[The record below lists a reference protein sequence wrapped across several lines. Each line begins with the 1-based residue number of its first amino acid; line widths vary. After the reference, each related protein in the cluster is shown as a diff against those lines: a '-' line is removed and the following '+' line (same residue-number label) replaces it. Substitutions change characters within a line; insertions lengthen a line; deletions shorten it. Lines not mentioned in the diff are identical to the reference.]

1 MDAAGPDHLIC
12 PGRAGPLICL
22 GRAGDA
28 CVVGA
33 LERVGDTL
41 YGARVYVKLGRRLA
55 HAHAVKQVDAERVT
69 PPDAC
74 SSSSPMKARASQ
86 GPTDSR
92 IFGGTDDGG
101 TGIHRAARKILPFEE
116 DDAPYRRD
124 HSPAGGRILRG
135 MRSLGPTAVSA
146 SSISRF
152 LGLGACALAAA
163 GAKSKPR
170 KVSFASAG
178 VGSGSHMAG
187 ELFKMMAGVDIVHV
201 PYRGGGPAL
210 TDLLGGQVQLMFP
223 GTIAAIE
230 YIKAGTLRPL
240 AVTTATRA
248 EVLPN
253 LPTVSDFVPGY
264 ESSLVDGIGAPKN
277 TPLEIIEKLNR
288 EINAGLAPPKLRQ
301 HLADFGGT
309 VLPGSPADYG
319 RLIVAETNK
328 WAKVIKFAGLKAS

>member
-1 MDAAGPDHLIC
+1 M
-12 PGRAGPLICL
+12 
-22 GRAGDA
+22 
-28 CVVGA
+28 
-33 LERVGDTL
+33 
-41 YGARVYVKLGRRLA
+41 
-55 HAHAVKQVDAERVT
+55 
-69 PPDAC
+69 
-74 SSSSPMKARASQ
+74 
-86 GPTDSR
+86 
-92 IFGGTDDGG
+92 
-101 TGIHRAARKILPFEE
+101 
-116 DDAPYRRD
+116 
-124 HSPAGGRILRG
+124 RG

-253 LPTVSDFVPGY
+253 LPTVSDFV
-264 ESSLVDGIGAPKN
+264 EDTSRASSMASERPK
-277 TPLEIIEKLNR
+277 I
-288 EINAGLAPPKLRQ
+288 LRWRSSRSSTGRSMQ
-301 HLADFGGT
+301 
-309 VLPGSPADYG
+309 VLPTRSSGSISPTSAA
-319 RLIVAETNK
+319 RFCLARQPTM
-328 WAKVIKFAGLKAS
+328 AG